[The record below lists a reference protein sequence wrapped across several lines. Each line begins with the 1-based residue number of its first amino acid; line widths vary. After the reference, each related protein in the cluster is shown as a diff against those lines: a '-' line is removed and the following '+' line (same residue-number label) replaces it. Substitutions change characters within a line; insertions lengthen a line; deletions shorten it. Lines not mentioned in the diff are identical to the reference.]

1 MNHEVWSHR
10 EEGPG
15 SHCLDQPCA
24 IQWSLCAQRINLYLT
39 KIVSVCANQI
49 KLCIIFLFQTRMMN
63 QRNVKG
69 PNQSGLEIIYKSS
82 FDCFVQASLVKHY
95 IPYNN
100 LDVYDPLHN
109 NVVNNSFLDCKKRRI
124 NGIIQRIYTNI
135 RKTLSM
141 EYCCILSRF
150 YQIFIYSIYC
160 QIIYNLFAAI
170 IYLLLRV

>member
-1 MNHEVWSHR
+1 
-10 EEGPG
+10 
-15 SHCLDQPCA
+15 
-24 IQWSLCAQRINLYLT
+24 
-39 KIVSVCANQI
+39 
-49 KLCIIFLFQTRMMN
+49 MMN

-170 IYLLLRV
+170 IYLLLRVWSWNLKTKYSHSSLIFISFSCPMSSTRNLVQKFQNRFKNIFRIFLFLHYFLSN